1 LYWDIGPCD
10 AGGCGLG
17 LADTVLR
24 WRPLWLSNDVCP
36 IFGDTATQSVAT
48 TQEDQLLSAF
58 TSALRT
64 PDLRKKL
71 LFTVAIVGIYRLGA
85 TLPSPGVSYANVRAC
100 LKLTESANNDLL
112 NLLNLF
118 SGGALLQLSVFALGI
133 MPYITAS
140 IILQLLTVVI
150 PRLEQLRKEGQ
161 SGQAKITQYTRYLTL
176 GLAVLQASAF
186 VALARTGQLFNGLC
200 DQNDPTYQIIPEN
213 TGIPMWLT
221 LSILVMTMTAG
232 TGVVMWLGELITDR
246 GVGNGMSVLIFTSIA
261 ARLPGEGWSIKE
273 STSTGKFLL
282 VIGLVVVIIALVV
295 FIEQAQ
301 RRIPVQYAK
310 RMIGRRMYGGTSTYI
325 PLKVNQA
332 GVVPVIFASSL
343 LYLPQLYLQFFD
355 KNKLTDYQIWIQNYL
370 ADPVSPF
377 YIGVMFLLII
387 FFTYFYVSITFNPTE
402 VAENMK
408 KYGGFVPGIRP
419 GKPTADYLDFIL
431 SRITLP
437 GALYLGLISVMPN
450 FFFIWLDQSSYQNF
464 PFGGVAVLI
473 MVGVGLETVKQIE
486 SQLMQRNYEGFLR

>member
-1 LYWDIGPCD
+1 M
-10 AGGCGLG
+10 
-17 LADTVLR
+17 
-24 WRPLWLSNDVCP
+24 
-36 IFGDTATQSVAT
+36 
-48 TQEDQLLSAF
+48 LSAF
-58 TSALRT
+58 ASAFRT

-71 LFTVAIVGIYRLGA
+71 LFTVAIIAVYRFGA
-85 TLPSPGVSYANVRAC
+85 TLPSPGVSYTNVKNC
-100 LKLTESANNDLL
+100 LDVVNQSGAGGGVL

-118 SGGALLQLSVFALGI
+118 SGGALLSLSVFALGI
-133 MPYITAS
+133 MPYITSS

-176 GLAVLQASAF
+176 GLAVLQSSAF
-186 VALARTGQLFNGLC
+186 IALAKSGQLFAGACPPDQKQFQVIPTDTGL
-200 DQNDPTYQIIPEN
+200 
-213 TGIPMWLT
+213 PMWLT
-221 LSILVMTMTAG
+221 LTMMVITMTAG

-261 ARLPGEGWSIKE
+261 ARLPGEGWTIKQQ
-273 STSTGKFLL
+273 SGVGKFFL
-282 VIGLVVVIIALVV
+282 VIALVLVIICAVV

-332 GVVPVIFASSL
+332 GVVPVIFGSSL

-355 KNKLTDYQIWIQNYL
+355 RNNLKGYQIWIQNNL
-370 ADPVSPF
+370 ANPKSMM
-377 YIGVMFLLII
+377 YITLYFLLII

-402 VAENMK
+402 VSDNMR

-437 GALYLGLISVMPN
+437 GALYLGLISVLPN
-450 FFFIWLDQSSYQNF
+450 FFFIWLNASHYQNF
-464 PFGGVAVLI
+464 PFGGTAVLI